1 MEVVATVSCRVCVYV
16 CVRARIF
23 GEIAPVPFVLIS
35 HSFPTRL
42 FYAALFD
49 RVNDT
54 PPYLASGARR
64 IFSRRITN
72 EIDLCSKCAS
82 PRHGRRV
89 RANDDEH
96 FPPAIIIHNV
106 QRDFRGFSFLSEPFY
121 CLAGGVCDNIA

>member
-16 CVRARIF
+16 CARARAYF
-23 GEIAPVPFVLIS
+23 WRNRSCSFVLIS

-42 FYAALFD
+42 FYGALFD

-54 PPYLASGARR
+54 PPPRSGARR
-64 IFSRRITN
+64 IFSCRITN

-106 QRDFRGFSFLSEPFY
+106 QRDFRVSRFYRNPFTV
-121 CLAGGVCDNIA
+121 LAAYVIIA